1 MTSALDFGFRG
12 SEHAVDHQMLADLI
26 TAEVGTALR
35 FKAFLGRRGVNSADR
50 NAKGEEPRV
59 QSLMRLTAM

>member
-1 MTSALDFGFRG
+1 
-12 SEHAVDHQMLADLI
+12 MLADLI

-35 FKAFLGRRGVNSADR
+35 FKALLGRRGVNSADR

-59 QSLMRLTAM
+59 QSLMRLTTM